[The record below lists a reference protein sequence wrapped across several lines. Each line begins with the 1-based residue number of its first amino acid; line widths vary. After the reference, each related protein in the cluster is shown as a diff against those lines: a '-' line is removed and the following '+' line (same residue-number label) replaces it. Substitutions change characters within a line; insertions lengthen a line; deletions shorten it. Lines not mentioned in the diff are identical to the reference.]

1 MAMEP
6 RGKKARQGG
15 HDAVV
20 SSRALPN
27 LGNAMWVAVD
37 PVDGE
42 TLFVCS
48 HYAILAVSPTGVIS
62 LLAGGKQGFKDGVGR
77 DARFNIPRGIAGMDV
92 WRKLR
97 GCLRWPQCSPCSIV
111 LSPVSRAYLRPAR
124 DFQSYPS
131 HCARETCQLTRK
143 EIF

>member
-77 DARFNIPRGIAGMDV
+77 DARFNIPRGIADMEGLPLPLTTPSSRQSV
-92 WRKLR
+92 GEFAKQGLLSTVLR
-97 GCLRWPQCSPCSIV
+97 
-111 LSPVSRAYLRPAR
+111 VSVIY
-124 DFQSYPS
+124 D
-131 HCARETCQLTRK
+131 CQ
-143 EIF
+143 